1 MKKTSQWKIPLFKI
15 NVSPSD
21 VSAVTS
27 VIKRGTDWACGPEIT
42 QFEKEL
48 SNYVGCK
55 YSLTFN
61 SGTSAGHAVLIALG
75 LQNKEVMIPSLTFIS
90 TANWPLMTGNKP
102 KFVDIEE
109 ETLGLDPIK
118 IEKKISKITKVIMP
132 VHYAGLPC
140 KINEIRKIAT
150 ENKIMLI
157 EDAAESIGAS
167 TGKKKVGTFGEAS
180 IFSFAANKVLT
191 SGEGGAV
198 LTNSKKLFEKLKLI
212 RSHGRLI
219 SENYFSSI
227 KKPNYVTLGYNWRMS
242 SITAALALSQLKRL
256 DHLIKKRQNNAK
268 YLTDK
273 LKKYSQIKFHSA
285 PKGYVHVHQLFTIIL
300 PNQKI
305 RDKMIQFLATK
316 GIMSKVFFVT
326 IHETK
331 FYKNLKHS
339 YNDLPITEKTCQRI
353 LSLPMYPD
361 LTKTEMDF
369 ISDSISDFFDSYK
382 NI

>member
-1 MKKTSQWKIPLFKI
+1 M
-15 NVSPSD
+15 
-21 VSAVTS
+21 
-27 VIKRGTDWACGPEIT
+27 
-42 QFEKEL
+42 
-48 SNYVGCK
+48 
-55 YSLTFN
+55 
-61 SGTSAGHAVLIALG
+61 
-75 LQNKEVMIPSLTFIS
+75 
-90 TANWPLMTGNKP
+90 
-102 KFVDIEE
+102 
-109 ETLGLDPIK
+109 
-118 IEKKISKITKVIMP
+118 
-132 VHYAGLPC
+132 
-140 KINEIRKIAT
+140 
-150 ENKIMLI
+150 
-157 EDAAESIGAS
+157 
-167 TGKKKVGTFGEAS
+167 
-180 IFSFAANKVLT
+180 
-191 SGEGGAV
+191 
-198 LTNSKKLFEKLKLI
+198 FEKLKLI

-219 SENYFSSI
+219 GGNYFSSI
-227 KKPNYVTLGYNWRMS
+227 EKPNYVTLGYNWRMS

-316 GIMSKVFFVT
+316 GIMSKVFFVA

-369 ISDSISDFFDSYK
+369 ISDSIGDFFDSYK